1 MKKLLTLLAFALMAG
16 VAFAQ
21 TADVEEE
28 VIYEKNKQ
36 SDTDALLAELEALRA
51 EKARKEQTAAVGAE
65 ENAGDGAQP

>member
-36 SDTDALLAELEALRA
+36 KVITNTFWDNWFVQL
-51 EKARKEQTAAVGAE
+51 G
-65 ENAGDGAQP
+65 GGAQI